1 MIIDLATLTFRE
13 LQIHAAGYL
22 EGTADRDEDVQRA
35 DRYLEQDAQ
44 QIAQLTQ
51 QIAELTTQLQQAND
65 DADRY
70 YRLAFNPRPTH
81 RPIVP
86 LVTREQ
92 QRDALYLH
100 NRITTRTGWADT
112 RTRRPVAA

>member
-1 MIIDLATLTFRE
+1 MIIDLATLTPRE

-22 EGTADRDEDVQRA
+22 EGTADRDADVQRA

-51 QIAELTTQLQQAND
+51 QVAELTAQLQQAND

-70 YRLAFNPRPTH
+70 YRLAFNPRPPEQPVVSLT
-81 RPIVP
+81 I
-86 LVTREQ
+86 REK
-92 QRDALYLH
+92 QRDRLY
-100 NRITTRTGWADT
+100 NRASNRT
-112 RTRRPVAA
+112 AA